1 MSSFN
6 LEVGVGGEGA
16 GVQRT
21 KTLAFPGT
29 LKGRKTEKEDRNAS
43 VFLLRGGKKN
53 PCLIV
58 AVGT

>member
-16 GVQRT
+16 RVQRT
-21 KTLAFPGT
+21 KTLAFPGI
-29 LKGRKTEKEDRNAS
+29 LKGTETEKEDRN
-43 VFLLRGGKKN
+43 VPGIPIKRKK
-53 PCLIV
+53 PRCLIV